1 MAMSQRLD
9 GLFFTC
15 GTRDSRRAAWLMA
28 LVCFAVAS
36 TVLSPAQARRAPTP
50 APVPAPV
57 AADRLPDSYE
67 IYSLLMP
74 GQVFTDMDS
83 DQNQP
88 WAISDTTVNEDD
100 MNPRLAPDAELQ
112 PPSDNARSFRE
123 AVTDYRQRR
132 KERMALTHRFQLS
145 RPYVLLQAADAAQFR
160 ASRTSMN
167 ATSSMQ
173 SAYGDYLG
181 ITYFSEVYFN
191 VAQTAALVY
200 ILDWCGNLCS
210 QASWVY
216 LEKQNGVWVRRSGK
230 APAQT

>member
-1 MAMSQRLD
+1 
-9 GLFFTC
+9 
-15 GTRDSRRAAWLMA
+15 
-28 LVCFAVAS
+28 VA
-36 TVLSPAQARRAPTP
+36 P
-50 APVPAPV
+50 
-57 AADRLPDSYE
+57 DRLPDSYE

-83 DQNQP
+83 GQNQP

-132 KERMALTHRFQLS
+132 KERMALTRRFQLS
-145 RPYVLLQAADAAQFR
+145 RPYVLLQAADAAEFR

-216 LEKQNGVWVRRSGK
+216 LEKQNGAWVRRSGK